1 MVSSTQAVTL
11 TLALSLLFTI
21 AYSSCSDPFRLMLQ
35 KRNITNCKKLA
46 TIEAEFGWNYYIQN
60 KTQIDIFFGVRGMEE
75 NTRWLAWGV
84 NPGSEAQMV
93 DTRAIIG
100 IRQPNGSLSVGTYM
114 ITSTTKIGCQL
125 EPSVID
131 VEVKNKEAQLSNTS
145 GYFTI
150 SATLLLPTEAY
161 NVSRLN
167 HVWQVGYSA
176 DGLEPKMHPAT
187 LQNFDSAETIDL
199 ITGKSHGTGHHR
211 PHFRMVITRR
221 TNLSLRLFLRSQ
233 IQTN

>member
-1 MVSSTQAVTL
+1 MVSSTKAVTL

-21 AYSSCSDPFRLMLQ
+21 AYSSCSDPFTRMLRE
-35 KRNITNCKKLA
+35 RNITNCKKLA
-46 TIEAEFGWNYYIQN
+46 TLEAEFGWNYYIQN
-60 KTQIDIFFGVRGMEE
+60 KTQNKTQIDIFFGVMRMEE
-75 NTRWLAWGV
+75 NMRWLAWGV

-100 IRQPNGSLSVGTYM
+100 IRKPDGSLSVETYM

-125 EPSVID
+125 QPSVID
-131 VEVKNKEAQLSNTS
+131 VEVKNKTVQFSNTD

-150 SATLLLPTEAY
+150 SATLLLPTEIY

-176 DGLEPKMHPAT
+176 DELEPKMHPPT
-187 LQNFDSAETIDL
+187 LQNFDSAETMDL
-199 ITGKSHGTGHHR
+199 ITANSHGIGHHR
-211 PHFRMVITRR
+211 PHLRMVIKI
-221 TNLSLRLFLRSQ
+221 TNS
-233 IQTN
+233 N